1 MFNERIKSLR
11 TSLGLN
17 QVEFGKKINV
27 TKQSVCNWENGNILP
42 SIEMLKK
49 ISNEFSVSTDYLLDY
64 QAGRTSSHI
73 EDELL
78 RVFRSMTSEQQV
90 IYVEQGKAVARL
102 NQKEQAKSS

>member
-49 ISNEFSVSTDYLLDY
+49 ISNEFSVSTDYLLGISKKLTID
-64 QAGRTSSHI
+64 AEGLSEEEIFHI
-73 EDELL
+73 QSIINDLKK
-78 RVFRSMTSEQQV
+78 RH
-90 IYVEQGKAVARL
+90 
-102 NQKEQAKSS
+102 N

>member
-1 MFNERIKSLR
+1 MFDERIKALR

-49 ISNEFSVSTDYLLDY
+49 IATVYAVSTDYLLGLSNEMTLDVSGLTEQEIFHI
-64 QAGRTSSHI
+64 QAMI
-73 EDELL
+73 NDL
-78 RVFRSMTSEQQV
+78 RK
-90 IYVEQGKAVARL
+90 YK
-102 NQKEQAKSS
+102 K